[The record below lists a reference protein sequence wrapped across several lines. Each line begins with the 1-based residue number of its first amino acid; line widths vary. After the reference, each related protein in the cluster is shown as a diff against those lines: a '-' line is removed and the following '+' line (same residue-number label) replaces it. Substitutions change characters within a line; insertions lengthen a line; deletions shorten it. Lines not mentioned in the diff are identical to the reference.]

1 MIKRINWKGIFIGLA
16 WVITLSGLVVSMSF
30 IEREKRTQQCQQ
42 IKVFI
47 PGNQTFVNRRE
58 VDRILLNSGGQ
69 LIGQSLRSINMHELE
84 KALKMNPYIK
94 SAKVYA
100 DMDGVIWV
108 RIKQRE
114 PVLRII
120 NSKNQD
126 FYVDA
131 DGLKI
136 PVSPNFTANVLVAN
150 GFITEDLESR
160 VSGLKT
166 RIGRDLFKT
175 ARFIQQDTLWN
186 HQIDQIYVNAKQ
198 EIQLATRIGDHQII
212 IGNADSLERKF
223 KNLLI
228 FYKRAMPKIGW
239 NTYKTIN
246 LKYLNQIVCKKS
258 GSQPELIATTSPA
271 DSTSTDSVKT
281 VQATVKN

>member
-1 MIKRINWKGIFIGLA
+1 MIKRINWKGIFIGFA
-16 WVITLSGLVVSMSF
+16 WLTTLSGLVVLMSF

-69 LIGQSLRSINMHELE
+69 LIGQSIRSINMHELE

-100 DMDGVIWV
+100 DMDGTIWV

-166 RIGRDLFKT
+166 PTGKDLFKT
-175 ARFIQQDTLWN
+175 ARFIQQDTLWSN
-186 HQIDQIYVNAKQ
+186 QIDQIYVNAKQ
-198 EIQLATRIGDHQII
+198 EIELATRIGDHQII

-246 LKYLNQIVCKKS
+246 LKYLNQVVCKKS
-258 GSQPELIATTSPA
+258 GSQPELIATASPA
-271 DSTSTDSVKT
+271 DSTATDSVKT

>member
-1 MIKRINWKGIFIGLA
+1 MMKRINWKGILIGFVWILS
-16 WVITLSGLVVSMSF
+16 LSGLVLLMSF
-30 IEREKRTQQCQQ
+30 IEREKTVQQCQR
-42 IKVFI
+42 IRIFI
-47 PGNQTFVNRRE
+47 PGKQTFVNRRE
-58 VDRILLNSGGQ
+58 VDRILLNSGGE
-69 LIGQSLRSINMHELE
+69 LIGRPLHSINLQDLE
-84 KALKMNPYIK
+84 KALKLNPYIK
-94 SAKVYA
+94 AAKVYA
-100 DMDGVIWV
+100 DMDGVLWV

-131 DGLKI
+131 EGVKI

-150 GFITEDLESR
+150 GFIAEDLEAR

-166 RIGRDLFKT
+166 TLAKDLFKT
-175 ARFIQQDTLWN
+175 AQFIQQDTLWN
-186 HQIDQIYVNAKQ
+186 HQIDQIYVNANQ
-198 EIQLATRIGDHQII
+198 EIQLATRVGEQQII
-212 IGNADSLERKF
+212 LGNADSLERKF

-228 FYKRAMPKIGW
+228 FYKRAMPKVGW

-258 GSQPELIATTSPA
+258 GIQPEPIVEAVPA
-271 DSTSTDSVKT
+271 DSVSTDSLKT
-281 VQATVKN
+281 VQARIKN